1 MERRFWLLGA
11 PKGRQAAGRQAGK
24 QTGGNK
30 KKERRRKEEK
40 EREGRKLDAYNKYL
54 SS

>member
-1 MERRFWLLGA
+1 MGA

-30 KKERRRKEEK
+30 KKERRRRKEEK